1 MIIVPTPSK
10 PTALCVPTV
19 IEYDGTDALELVIID
34 TTRHKE
40 ASMEFPVASATAFS
54 VTSKA
59 IVLGLQPGQY
69 DYILQYKDVVYGRG
83 IMQVGLTAKEN
94 ASYEQQ
100 HEVYVYE
107 NTED

>member
-1 MIIVPTPSK
+1 MIIVPTPSESI
-10 PTALCVPTV
+10 ALCVPTV
-19 IEYDGTDALELVIID
+19 IEYDGTLALKLVIID
-34 TTRHKE
+34 TTRHRDV
-40 ASMEFPVASATAFS
+40 SMEFPVASATTFS

-59 IVLGLQPGQY
+59 IALGLRPGQY

-94 ASYEQQ
+94 TSYEQQ
-100 HEVYVYE
+100 HQVYVYE